1 MTPIQTTRATESLH
15 SLSQRMYSLQA
26 HLNDLQDV
34 MGHLVTIRHR
44 RAFFISDRLEHEE
57 DGNMVDSVAESMYFL
72 QSRSDFI
79 KRWASIHRE
88 RVGIQINLFFNLAN
102 QLDSR
107 TNLDIA
113 KLTSK
118 ISVSTQRDSSAMI
131 T

>member
-1 MTPIQTTRATESLH
+1 
-15 SLSQRMYSLQA
+15 
-26 HLNDLQDV
+26 
-34 MGHLVTIRHR
+34 
-44 RAFFISDRLEHEE
+44 LEHDE
-57 DGNMVDSVAESMYFL
+57 DEVNSVAESMDFL

-79 KRWASIHRE
+79 KRWVSIQRE
-88 RVGIQINLFFNLAN
+88 RVEIQINLFFNLTN
-102 QLDSR
+102 QLDSW

>member
-1 MTPIQTTRATESLH
+1 MTPFQTTRATEGLH
-15 SLSQRMYSLQA
+15 HLSQRMYTLQG
-26 HLNDLQDV
+26 HLNDFEDV
-34 MGHLVTIRHR
+34 MRHLGTIRHQ
-44 RAFFISDRLEHEE
+44 RAVLVSDRLRREE
-57 DGNMVDSVAESMYFL
+57 DDDVMDSVAESMAFL
-72 QSRSDFI
+72 QSRSDFF
-79 KRWASIHRE
+79 KRWISIYRE